1 MGNKQHA
8 KEQKMLME
16 RLITDNP
23 QFHSY
28 KGTFT
33 SWAINPNTLNFLY
46 SMLTP
51 GMSTLETGCG
61 QTTVVFSI
69 ARTKHICITPDQGEA
84 ERVDQ
89 YCTKLGLEKNITF
102 VIDSSDAALPQ
113 DGLIPSELD
122 HVFIDGA
129 HRFPIAIIDWYYT
142 VRKLKLGGI
151 VSVDDFKIPS
161 VKILY
166 DFLCTEEEWEL
177 IRVMHNTAFFKK
189 LREPMNI
196 NDWSGQKINL
206 SYQTSARGFGKK
218 GFIRKLI
225 LPQFER
231 ILKGKNHG

>member
-1 MGNKQHA
+1 
-8 KEQKMLME
+8 MLIE
-16 RLITDNP
+16 RLIKDNP
-23 QFHSY
+23 QFHYYAGS
-28 KGTFT
+28 FT
-33 SWAINPNTLNFLY
+33 SWAIHPDTLRFLY

-51 GMSTLETGCG
+51 DMSTLETGCG

-69 ARTKHICITPDQGEA
+69 ARTKHICITPDLGEA
-84 ERVDQ
+84 ERVHQ
-89 YCTKLGLEKNITF
+89 YCAKLGLANNITF
-102 VIDSSDAALPQ
+102 VIENSDVALPQ
-113 DGLIPSELD
+113 DGRIPSELD

-166 DFLCTEEEWEL
+166 DFLCIEEEWEL

-189 LREPMNI
+189 LREPKDI

-206 SYQTSARGFGKK
+206 SYQTGTRNFEKK
-218 GFIRKLI
+218 RFISKLI
-225 LPQFER
+225 PPQLTR
-231 ILKGKNHG
+231 ILKGRYHV